1 MQEII
6 KKRQKGEKPTR
17 EDGDLFGEDE
27 DGLKYF
33 DFGCQVASDPA
44 DHTILALWL
53 HILFL
58 GPTVVED
65 PNEGRFLQ
73 CDRITTIDRSMRRFS
88 PFQDPSLLQSCTRQC
103 CLCSRLSSVV
113 PSNEEEHNCA

>member
-27 DGLKYF
+27 DGIKYF

-53 HILFL
+53 QILFWGQPWL
-58 GPTVVED
+58 KIPMKED
-65 PNEGRFLQ
+65 SYNVIE
-73 CDRITTIDRSMRRFS
+73 
-88 PFQDPSLLQSCTRQC
+88 
-103 CLCSRLSSVV
+103 
-113 PSNEEEHNCA
+113 